1 MCMLRKVYLFIY
13 FFGDRTF
20 AHKQTNAF
28 TYKTSTFTQTNSIAD
43 VSSSSLQQLTLE
55 KRR

>member
-1 MCMLRKVYLFIY
+1 MCMLRKVYLFFF

-20 AHKQTNAF
+20 AHKQTNAS
-28 TYKTSTFTQTNSIAD
+28 TYKISTFTQTNSIAD